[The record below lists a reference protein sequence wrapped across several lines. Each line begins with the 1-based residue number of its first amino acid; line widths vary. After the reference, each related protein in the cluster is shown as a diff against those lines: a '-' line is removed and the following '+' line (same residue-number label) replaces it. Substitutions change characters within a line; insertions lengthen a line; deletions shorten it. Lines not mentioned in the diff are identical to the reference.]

1 MFDKLMQTQA
11 KMAEVK
17 ARLDNI
23 TVIGEAE
30 NGKVKIELTANKIT
44 KSVSISPDLLNDRE
58 QLEDLLAIAFNRALE
73 QAEKVNAAE
82 MQNAAKDMLP
92 GMGNLFGK

>member
-1 MFDKLMQTQA
+1 MFDKLMQAQA